1 VRYRP
6 GVVGTSALADFTSQ
20 GVSANLEYQC
30 VKPVR
35 LAVTDPL
42 LYEACKP
49 DNGFGSRGGNVWRV
63 SHEDPR

>member
-1 VRYRP
+1 VRIDR
-6 GVVGTSALADFTSQ
+6 ALWVLLPWRTFLA

-63 SHEDPR
+63 SHEGPR